1 MSPILS
7 YLPRKLDMDVGGMSI
22 EVEPFTKFLLNFV
35 AMKQMA
41 TERQSDKVVSDV
53 EVCMEKVCNLTLPC
67 WKITPHW
74 RSSVLVDH
82 SVIVHF
88 FSFFF

>member
-1 MSPILS
+1 
-7 YLPRKLDMDVGGMSI
+7 MDVGGMSI

-67 WKITPHW
+67 
-74 RSSVLVDH
+74 
-82 SVIVHF
+82 
-88 FSFFF
+88 